1 MPLRDGANHGAN
13 LDVPAR
19 TQWNPR
25 DLFNAY
31 PLWRRGLIFCWQPVE
46 ALFTR
51 LYHVTD
57 VNDMFRISPAVWH
70 HGERLNKDGIT
81 VLYDGAPVLDLH
93 FQNLTLLQ
101 LSNAKDNRALIRGL
115 RDAKRGLTDVA
126 ALLRDD
132 ERYRDVRALTAFT
145 LIHRG
150 IDLLGFHV
158 EPLPDTSEK
167 RRLQAY
173 MRFLMGMYHPEGFR
187 RLREGRQSLEVKL
200 VWMSREELMAAY
212 GTNNP
217 ALR

>member
-1 MPLRDGANHGAN
+1 MSTTCF
-13 LDVPAR
+13 VSAR
-19 TQWNPR
+19 PC
-25 DLFNAY
+25 
-31 PLWRRGLIFCWQPVE
+31 GI
-46 ALFTR
+46 
-51 LYHVTD
+51 
-57 VNDMFRISPAVWH
+57 
-70 HGERLNKDGIT
+70 GERLNKDGIT

-187 RLREGRQSLEVKL
+187 RLREGRQSLELKL
-200 VWMSREELMAAY
+200 VWMSREELLAAY

-217 ALR
+217 ARR